1 MGFFFCYKFYLFDPV
16 KSTICCLVVY
26 YVAATKKSKAER
38 IEEKKAERRAKE
50 AEKTMVVESNMKQ

>member
-1 MGFFFCYKFYLFDPV
+1 
-16 KSTICCLVVY
+16 VY